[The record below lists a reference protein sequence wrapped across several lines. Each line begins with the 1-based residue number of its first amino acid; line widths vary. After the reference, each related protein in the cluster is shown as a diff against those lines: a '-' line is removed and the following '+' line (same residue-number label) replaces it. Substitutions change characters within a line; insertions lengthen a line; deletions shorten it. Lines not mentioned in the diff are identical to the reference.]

1 MVKGIVIILKIISF
15 IVGLILAVGSMGGY
29 ASKDYIGASVALFF
43 GLGFLF
49 LSLKNKIF
57 RWNEARR
64 ERKWLNI
71 EKKHERKLKELKM
84 RQEEEKYKIVR
95 DKISNFKTSKTIKSQ
110 PKYVDEYY
118 NRRDKEGDEGFC
130 SACGAVI
137 KKEAELCPKCGV
149 RNTSGNKQ
157 KGSIGWL
164 IFWIILFWPIALFY
178 GLTRSW
184 K

>member
-1 MVKGIVIILKIISF
+1 MKKGIVITLKIISF
-15 IVGLILAVGSMGGY
+15 IIGLILVLGSIGGF
-29 ASKDYIGASVALFF
+29 ASKSYVMAGFTLFF

-49 LSLKNKIF
+49 LSLKDNISD
-57 RWNEARR
+57 WNEARR
-64 ERKWLNI
+64 ERKWANI
-71 EKKHERKLKELKM
+71 KTKHERKLEELKL
-84 RQEEEKYKIVR
+84 RQEEEKYKLVR
-95 DKISNFKTSKTIKSQ
+95 GKIANYKTSKTIKSQ
-110 PKYVDEYY
+110 PKYADEYY

-149 RNTSGNKQ
+149 RNTTGNKP

-164 IFWIILFWPIALFY
+164 IFWIILFWPIALYY